1 MIRSTISLSI
11 GQQCFP
17 RSQGDSGFRFATTSD
32 ELLPLL
38 EVANLLKHD
47 WLFCF
52 FNEFLK
58 LRVATQRIPKRHQ
71 FQLAI
76 AEVARATKGN
86 SKLFESEIFVTEPRS
101 DHRQI
106 LDHHVATELIFFYWK
121 KLDRAPSFAQC
132 FLSGRARRRSN
143 QARTGPAHNLAE
155 LG

>member
-17 RSQGDSGFRFATTSD
+17 RSQGDSGFRVATTSD

-76 AEVARATKGN
+76 AEIARATEGN
-86 SKLFESEIFVTEPRS
+86 SKLFES
-101 DHRQI
+101 DLCHR
-106 LDHHVATELIFFYWK
+106 ATQQSS
-121 KLDRAPSFAQC
+121 P
-132 FLSGRARRRSN
+132 N
-143 QARTGPAHNLAE
+143 T
-155 LG
+155 